1 MTDKADKEAAKAAKN
16 AEKLQQVENQVEADF
31 AEKNK
36 NGKSGSPIDQLK
48 IWLDNTPFKSQNVQ
62 LKRDTLFHILTC
74 IQALKANDVDEM
86 CKQLND
92 KLILT
97 LSKYIFKTFE
107 LITYGDFEVINIV
120 QNGQ

>member
-1 MTDKADKEAAKAAKN
+1 M
-16 AEKLQQVENQVEADF
+16 EADF